1 MNPHEPTRLSRAEA
15 ARRNGAKSRGP
26 RTPEGKR
33 RSARNALKHGLIA
46 DTFPLLPG
54 EDGAAFDELEA
65 RLAARYRPACEV
77 AAHLVQ
83 RLASVMW
90 RQYRADRLEAEVLSQ
105 REPRPSATHVSGYR
119 PGSPLSW
126 DAARFSAVQ
135 RQQARLDR
143 MLFKLLEELDRYPP
157 ADEAEE
163 QEERPNE
170 PEPHRQD
177 DAELRNEPERPVA
190 AAFAAMSMAETP
202 NEPDAAARSPRRSP
216 QAAEP
221 GGRHDGERG
230 RCDERSAGAGPGW
243 CAARAPA
250 ELAPRRRPTIAAA

>member
-1 MNPHEPTRLSRAEA
+1 MTPPEPTRLTRAET
-15 ARRNGAKSRGP
+15 ARQNGAKSRGP

-46 DTFPLLPG
+46 ATFTILPG

-90 RQYRADRLEAEVLSQ
+90 RQYRADRLEAEVL
-105 REPRPSATHVSGYR
+105 AAAG
-119 PGSPLSW
+119 W

-143 MLFKLLEELDRYPP
+143 MLLRLLEELERYPP
-157 ADEAEE
+157 TEEAEDE
-163 QEERPNE
+163 NEMPNE

-177 DAELRNEPERPVA
+177 DAELPNEPERPAA

-202 NEPDAAARSPRRSP
+202 NEPNVAARSPRRAP

-221 GGRHDGERG
+221 GGRTVASAPGATNGNDELQDGPPVGQARLV
-230 RCDERSAGAGPGW
+230 
-243 CAARAPA
+243 AAVAEGSQIMQHRPRPDLLAAQLPLPA
-250 ELAPRRRPTIAAA
+250 A